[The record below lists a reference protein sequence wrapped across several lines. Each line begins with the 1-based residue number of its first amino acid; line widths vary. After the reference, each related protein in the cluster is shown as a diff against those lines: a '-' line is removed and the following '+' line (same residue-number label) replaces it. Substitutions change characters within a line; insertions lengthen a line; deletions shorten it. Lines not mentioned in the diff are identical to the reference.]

1 MRRPAAGGDHVFTM
15 GNELTR
21 QCRTEVKIREIR
33 PHDAT
38 ELRAFHARLSPESR
52 RRRFLGTSS
61 DIGEGQAASFAG
73 AAARDSAGFVATRD
87 GRIVGHAVV
96 ERTRPHA
103 VEMAFAV
110 DDAWQRRGIGRAL
123 LARSVDW
130 ARAHGIERLELEL
143 FADNLAMRRLLRS
156 VPEAHALAHGDGSVT
171 QVELVLPGTLPT
183 AA

>member
-1 MRRPAAGGDHVFTM
+1 MRPRSARPDDGDTM
-15 GNELTR
+15 D
-21 QCRTEVKIREIR
+21 TEFEIR
-33 PHDAT
+33 PIEPGDAA
-38 ELRAFHARLSPESR
+38 ELRAFYARLSPESR

-61 DIGEGQAASFAG
+61 GIDEGQAAFFAD
-73 AAARDSAGFVATRD
+73 AAARGSAGFVAVCD
-87 GRIVGHAVV
+87 GRIIGHAVV

-130 ARAHGIERLELEL
+130 AHAHGIERLELEL

-156 VPEAHALAHGDGSVT
+156 VPEARALARGDGSVT
-171 QVELVLPGTLPT
+171 QVELVLPAGLPT